1 MDNTRTRFVLAE
13 RCDDT
18 SPCCDNT
25 SPCALH
31 DGSDANDCPG
41 HPDGLHDWQPVWSI
55 NAAGRAYRC
64 ERCWDRTD

>member
-31 DGSDANDCPG
+31 DGSDANDLSLIHISEPTR
-41 HPDGLHDWQPVWSI
+41 P
-55 NAAGRAYRC
+55 Y
-64 ERCWDRTD
+64 